1 MMMSCTRYYQRFI
14 IICSVLHHS
23 IENQKAKGGCYIF
36 NIQNVSLAKYL
47 YSNID
52 DVTAYRQEGGIL

>member
-36 NIQNVSLAKYL
+36 NIQNVFLAKYL
-47 YSNID
+47 YSNVD
-52 DVTAYRQEGGIL
+52 DVTV